1 MWEAIKNFVK
11 EHKIL
16 TGIIIF
22 AAVFLIFEAID
33 EKNEKS
39 NPLDGYDTYR
49 VSINTEMTSY
59 NGVGRDFEFQYQ
71 VNGKIVNSGDVVD
84 AKSTLNCFAKV
95 IERDSYLYPDVATKT
110 VSINPSTTNTTTFY
124 ITVYENGGTSNKG
137 ASATF
142 KVTFTFTGHQK
153 HGS

>member
-1 MWEAIKNFVK
+1 MWEAIKDFVK

-39 NPLDGYDTYR
+39 NPLEGYDNYR
-49 VSINTEMTSY
+49 VSISSEMTSY
-59 NGVGRDFEFQYQ
+59 NGVGQEFEFQYQ
-71 VNGKIVNSGDVVD
+71 VNGEIVQSGDIVD
-84 AKSTLNCFAKV
+84 AKSTLQCFAKV
-95 IERDSYLYPDVATKT
+95 IERDSYLYPDVATK
-110 VSINPSTTNTTTFY
+110 SISIDPSKTNTTTFY
-124 ITVYENGGTSNKG
+124 ITVYENGGIDNNG

-142 KVTFTFTGHQK
+142 KVTFTFTGNKK
-153 HGS
+153 HGT